1 MMSTGTTWQRQNGT
15 ACSHLHGASGELIE
29 SELRADKFNLE
40 AYATSKGHTQLCIT
54 LINKEPSL
62 DIAVNIGGVRP
73 FWNGS
78 VLRLSAT
85 SLESSSGVS
94 FGGAMVKSDGTW
106 CAATDERIQ
115 ASDGMVLLHLP
126 AAGAAVLIMER

>member
-1 MMSTGTTWQRQNGT
+1 
-15 ACSHLHGASGELIE
+15 
-29 SELRADKFNLE
+29 LRKSIDCCKNFDG
-40 AYATSKGHTQLCIT
+40 KCVIFGQTQGQKPGFTPDLG
-54 LINKEPSL
+54 NKEPSL
-62 DIAVNIGGVRP
+62 DIAVNIGGVLP
-73 FWNGS
+73 FRNGS